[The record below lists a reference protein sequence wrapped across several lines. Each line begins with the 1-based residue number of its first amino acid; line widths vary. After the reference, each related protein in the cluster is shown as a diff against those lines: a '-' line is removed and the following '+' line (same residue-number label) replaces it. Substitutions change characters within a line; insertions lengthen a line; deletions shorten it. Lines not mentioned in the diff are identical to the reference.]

1 MVNFRK
7 IVRAALPLGGQRAE
21 HPNYEP
27 DLNFRKARAGTDVEQ
42 AVADLTLCRRDFVRP
57 SA

>member
-1 MVNFRK
+1 MFNFRK

-42 AVADLTLCRRDFVRP
+42 QSLI
-57 SA
+57 